1 MGEGSKELCRK
12 DCNTSIENIIL
23 VHLHVCPHVRYFC
36 DVFVYCIIIV

>member
-23 VHLHVCPHVRYFC
+23 CIYM
-36 DVFVYCIIIV
+36 FVPMSAIFVMCLLIV